1 MIVFVDRTQFLI
13 FPAFGF
19 VRDGGEMCFVI
30 AFLWY
35 GISFT
40 ICRVNENH

>member
-19 VRDGGEMCFVI
+19 VRDGGDCVSLVRNFVYD
-30 AFLWY
+30 LP
-35 GISFT
+35 
-40 ICRVNENH
+40 CK